1 MGFDIN
7 GVKLLIKA
15 KQLEVD
21 FDKVITI
28 GRQGLYLTKKEMKNL
43 LSKAGLAND
52 NNEVTSTGNNYA
64 ESLLKSLGAVV
75 TDSMDASDYEGAT
88 VIQDLNLPISD
99 LLRSKYTL
107 VIDGGSLEH
116 VFNFPVAIKNCM
128 SLIKKDGYYIGIT
141 PTNNFLGHGFYQF
154 SPELYFRIFS
164 QANGFR
170 IVKMYFYIDRKGSPI
185 YEIQDPLVVRQR
197 VTMSNK
203 FPSYLFVIAQKLE
216 EKEVFEII
224 PQQSDYEHIVWEKK
238 AYGDHRE
245 TSLQRKINLIKQQM
259 PGSLKTNL
267 YKIYQFTKRIINL
280 YRITQPT
287 GISNPLFFKKINAT
301 VKKQAPFK

>member
-15 KQLEVD
+15 KQFEVD

-141 PTNNFLGHGFYQF
+141 PTNNFLGQ
-154 SPELYFRIFS
+154 
-164 QANGFR
+164 
-170 IVKMYFYIDRKGSPI
+170 V
-185 YEIQDPLVVRQR
+185 
-197 VTMSNK
+197 
-203 FPSYLFVIAQKLE
+203 
-216 EKEVFEII
+216 
-224 PQQSDYEHIVWEKK
+224 
-238 AYGDHRE
+238 
-245 TSLQRKINLIKQQM
+245 
-259 PGSLKTNL
+259 
-267 YKIYQFTKRIINL
+267 
-280 YRITQPT
+280 
-287 GISNPLFFKKINAT
+287 
-301 VKKQAPFK
+301 